1 MLKSISSYSYD
12 IFFKVHLF
20 CLCAC
25 AGDPHARLPLSL
37 ICNLLVCRCM
47 QSIGNEFIETHFCH
61 TKAPRARKNSSL
73 SSATSP
79 PFLEKLL
86 STLRSMHTYR
96 VTVAASRNVLPIR
109 LCSFLMQY
117 LVHCVLWP
125 SSRSVRS
132 DEVTSGLEA

>member
-1 MLKSISSYSYD
+1 MISANVNFF
-12 IFFKVHLF
+12 IFFKLHLY

-25 AGDPHARLPLSL
+25 AGDPHARLPVSL
-37 ICNLLVCRCM
+37 ICNLLVLVCRCM
-47 QSIGNEFIETHFCH
+47 QSIANEFIETHFCH

-73 SSATSP
+73 GSATSP
-79 PFLEKLL
+79 SFLEKLL
-86 STLRSMHTYR
+86 PTLRSMHTYR
-96 VTVAASRNVLPIR
+96 VTMAASCNVLPIR